1 MAEVQHIAG
10 SRRAG
15 AGNWPVASYLAIVWL
30 GIILFVAFDLIDG
43 QSFNGDTDDLLRALE
58 IRRFLATGAWYDL
71 SFPDVR
77 MPEVYVAPWSRLVD
91 LPYALMA
98 TGLAPLVGLEEGI
111 RLSFLIWPCTM
122 ALLYGWVVVSILRRL
137 APSISELPVSLLLA
151 VLLMSVYPI
160 WEFSPGRIDHHN
172 VQILLLLALAYG
184 VCRWDG
190 AGGAIAGAAVP
201 ASVAVGLETL
211 PVLAAALL
219 AMVMAWIL
227 DLRGART
234 MLRSTGISCAAAA
247 FLFAWVQIP
256 PAQLLTAHNDAW
268 SAPYVLSLMAFGVLA
283 ATVPALFP
291 PPATRMVR
299 LFALGVPGAIALVM
313 ILACYPGML
322 AGPFPMISGLAKT
335 YWFDRIHQE
344 RGALIFVETQDY
356 RSVLLFCAALATVG
370 VASIGALRRARD
382 GDPVIAVL
390 VAVAWAAV
398 LVTLFSN
405 RFLRITLAF
414 VPLLLPVALG
424 NIRTAFVRSRSQMTA
439 ATATICCAIA
449 AILAF
454 SMLTPSR
461 AASYDAF
468 DQLIMNDCRLSDF
481 SALGAI
487 RPGRIIT
494 PPGLGLQILYRAT
507 PGITVSSIS
516 FHRAAAAMSQA
527 LELYMTSDRA
537 RRKALLEGA
546 DYLAVCHSPV
556 LLKGGEKLP
565 LFRDLLAG
573 VPVPGITEAARS
585 GDLVIFKV
593 DHGAL

>member
-1 MAEVQHIAG
+1 MAEAQHIAG

-15 AGNWPVASYLAIVWL
+15 AGNWPFAAYLAIVWL
-30 GIILFVAFDLIDG
+30 GIALFLALDLVDG
-43 QSFNGDTDDLLRALE
+43 GSFNGDTDDLLRALE

-91 LPYALMA
+91 LPYALIA

-111 RLSFLIWPCTM
+111 RLSFLIWPCAM
-122 ALLYGWVVVSILRRL
+122 ALLYGFAVVSILRRL
-137 APSISELPVSLLLA
+137 APAIAPLPVSLLLA
-151 VLLMSVYPI
+151 VLLMSVYAI

-172 VQILLLLALAYG
+172 VQILLLLALVYG

-211 PVLAAALL
+211 PVLAVALL
-219 AMVMAWIL
+219 ALVMAWIF

-234 MLRSTGISCAAAA
+234 MLRSTGIACAAAA
-247 FLFAWVQIP
+247 LLFALVQIP
-256 PAQLLTAHNDAW
+256 PAELLTAHNDAW
-268 SAPYVLSLMAFGVLA
+268 SAPYVLSLMAFGLLSA
-283 ATVPALFP
+283 AIPALSSP
-291 PPATRMVR
+291 SATPMVR
-299 LFALGVPGAIALVM
+299 LFALGVPGTVALVM
-313 ILACYPGML
+313 ILVAYPGIL

-344 RGALIFVETQDY
+344 RGALLFIETQDY
-356 RSVLLFCAALATVG
+356 RSILLFCAAAATV
-370 VASIGALRRARD
+370 AATSIGALRRARD
-382 GDPVIAVL
+382 GNPVIAVL
-390 VAVAWAAV
+390 VAIAWAAV

-424 NIRTAFVRSRSQMTA
+424 NLRIAFVQSRRWMTA
-439 ATATICCAIA
+439 ATATIGCSIA
-449 AILAF
+449 AILSF

-481 SALGAI
+481 SALTAI

-494 PPGLGLQILYRAT
+494 PPGLGLQILYRAV

-516 FHRAAAAMSQA
+516 FHRAAAAMSHA
-527 LELYMTSDRA
+527 LELYMTSDRE
-537 RRKALLEGA
+537 RRKELLAGA

-556 LLKGGEKLP
+556 LLEGGEKLP

>member
-1 MAEVQHIAG
+1 
-10 SRRAG
+10 
-15 AGNWPVASYLAIVWL
+15 
-30 GIILFVAFDLIDG
+30 
-43 QSFNGDTDDLLRALE
+43 
-58 IRRFLATGAWYDL
+58 
-71 SFPDVR
+71 
-77 MPEVYVAPWSRLVD
+77 
-91 LPYALMA
+91 
-98 TGLAPLVGLEEGI
+98 
-111 RLSFLIWPCTM
+111 
-122 ALLYGWVVVSILRRL
+122 
-137 APSISELPVSLLLA
+137 
-151 VLLMSVYPI
+151 
-160 WEFSPGRIDHHN
+160 
-172 VQILLLLALAYG
+172 
-184 VCRWDG
+184 
-190 AGGAIAGAAVP
+190 
-201 ASVAVGLETL
+201 
-211 PVLAAALL
+211 
-219 AMVMAWIL
+219 
-227 DLRGART
+227 
-234 MLRSTGISCAAAA
+234 
-247 FLFAWVQIP
+247 
-256 PAQLLTAHNDAW
+256 
-268 SAPYVLSLMAFGVLA
+268 
-283 ATVPALFP
+283 
-291 PPATRMVR
+291 

-313 ILACYPGML
+313 IVVAYPDML

-370 VASIGALRRARD
+370 GASIGALRRARD

-424 NIRTAFVRSRSQMTA
+424 NLRTAFVRSRSGMTA
-439 ATATICCAIA
+439 ATATIGCSIA
-449 AILAF
+449 ALLAF

-516 FHRAAAAMSQA
+516 FHRAAAAMSHA

-537 RRKALLEGA
+537 RRIALLEGA

-573 VPVPGITEAARS
+573 VAVPGLTEAARS

>member
-1 MAEVQHIAG
+1 MAEAQQIAG

-15 AGNWPVASYLAIVWL
+15 AGHWPFAAYLAIVWL
-30 GIILFVAFDLIDG
+30 GIVLFLAFDLVDG
-43 QSFNGDTDDLLRALE
+43 GSFNGDTDDLLRALE
-58 IRRFLATGAWYDL
+58 IRRLLATGAWYDL

-91 LPYALMA
+91 LPYALIA

-111 RLSFLIWPCTM
+111 RVSFLVWPCAM
-122 ALLYGWVVVSILRRL
+122 ALLYGWAVVTILRRL
-137 APSISELPVSLLLA
+137 APSSSELPVSLLLA
-151 VLLMSVYPI
+151 VLLMSVYAI

-172 VQILLLLALAYG
+172 VQILLLLALVYG

-211 PVLAAALL
+211 PVLVAALL
-219 AMVMAWIL
+219 ALVMAWIL
-227 DLRGART
+227 DLRSART
-234 MLRSTGISCAAAA
+234 MLRSTGIACVAAAL
-247 FLFAWVQIP
+247 LFALVQIP
-256 PAQLLTAHNDAW
+256 PAELLTAHNDAW
-268 SAPYVLSLMAFGVLA
+268 SAPYVLSLMAFGLLA
-283 ATVPALFP
+283 ATVPALL
-291 PPATRMVR
+291 PPAATPMVR
-299 LFALGVPGAIALVM
+299 VFALGGPGAIALVM
-313 ILACYPGML
+313 ILVAYPGML

-356 RSVLLFCAALATVG
+356 RSVLLFCAAVATVG
-370 VASIGALRRARD
+370 AASIGALRRARD

-390 VAVAWAAV
+390 VAIAWAAV

-424 NIRTAFVRSRSQMTA
+424 NLRTAFVRSRSWMTA
-439 ATATICCAIA
+439 VTATIGCSIA

-454 SMLTPSR
+454 SMLTPAR

-494 PPGLGLQILYRAT
+494 PPGLGLQILYRDV

-537 RRKALLEGA
+537 RRKALLAGA

-556 LLKGGEKLP
+556 LLEGGEKLP

-573 VPVPGITEAARS
+573 VPVPGLTQAARS